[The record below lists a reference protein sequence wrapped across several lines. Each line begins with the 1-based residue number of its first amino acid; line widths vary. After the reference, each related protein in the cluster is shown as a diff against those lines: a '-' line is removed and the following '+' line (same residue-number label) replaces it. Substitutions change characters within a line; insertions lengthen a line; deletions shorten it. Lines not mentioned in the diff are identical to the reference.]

1 MEPHPPLRVGFA
13 GTPEFAARV
22 LTAMLEAGYS
32 IPLVLTQP
40 DRPAGRGHALV
51 ASPVKRLAVAHGLP
65 VQQPAS
71 LKTQAAQEAIAAA
84 RLDVLVVVAYGLL
97 LPAAVLALPRL
108 GCLNIHA
115 SLLPRWRGAAPIQR
129 ALLAGD
135 AETGVCIM
143 QMDAGLD
150 TGPVLHVERVAIAN
164 DDTAA
169 SLHDRLAGRGA
180 AALLHVLDGLV
191 AGTLAAKP
199 QSSEGV
205 TYAAKLDKAEA
216 AIDFRL
222 PAPAIERALRAFD
235 PFPGA
240 YARIQDTVL
249 KLWRAT
255 VTAQRTE
262 AAPGTVLSAGADG
275 VHVSCGEGTVLAVT
289 MLQRPGGRRLEAAE
303 FLRGFP
309 IIPGSRFTQA

>member
-1 MEPHPPLRVGFA
+1 MRVGFA

>member
-1 MEPHPPLRVGFA
+1 MAPHSPLRVGFA
-13 GTPEFAARV
+13 GTPEFAARA
-22 LTAMLEAGYS
+22 LAALLDAAYS

-40 DRPAGRGHALV
+40 DRPAGRGHALLP
-51 ASPVKRLAVAHGLP
+51 SPVKRLAVAHGLP

-169 SLHDRLAGRGA
+169 SLHDKLAARGA
-180 AALLHVLDGLV
+180 EALLHVLDGL
-191 AGTLAAKP
+191 ATRTLAAKP

-216 AIDFRL
+216 EIDFRL
-222 PAPAIERALRAFD
+222 PATVIERALRAFD

-262 AAPGTVLSAGADG
+262 AAPGTILSAGADG
-275 VHVSCGEGTVLAVT
+275 VHVACGEGTVLAVT

-309 IIPGSRFTQA
+309 IVPGSRFTRA